1 MCNIVCFLSD
11 AKTNKDYVRNF
22 PYSNVI
28 DDNINSNVVIDWEV
42 LKIAREINRKGETL
56 KWAAIVAA

>member
-11 AKTNKDYVRNF
+11 AVTNKDYVRNF

-42 LKIAREINRKGETL
+42 LKIAREINHKGKTP
-56 KWAAIVAA
+56 KWAAIVAT